1 MTTQEIATRLVE
13 LCRQGQYETAQKEL
27 YADDAIS
34 IEPPGNPMS
43 GKVEGVAAIIEKGH
57 RFQEGVEEFHGS
69 TVSDA
74 IVTGNVFAVTISLDA
89 TFKGMGRMVMDEVCA
104 YKVKD
109 GKIVSEEFIY

>member
-1 MTTQEIATRLVE
+1 MTTQEIANRLVE

-43 GKVEGVAAIIEKGH
+43 GTVHGLDAIIAKGH
-57 RFQEGVEEFHGS
+57 QFQAGVEEIHGGS
-69 TVSDA
+69 VSDP
-74 IVTGNVFAVTISLDA
+74 IVAGNVFAATIVIDA
-89 TFKGMGRMVMDEVCA
+89 TFKGMGRMAMEEVAA